1 MQLFTPCCVL
11 CDTKVTQNISLCA
24 ACLQDLPRIIH
35 SCYRCALPLQN
46 EVVDTLCGEC
56 QQSPPPV
63 DYLISSLHYA
73 YPVGYLISQLK
84 FQRHL
89 SHAKIFSQLLL
100 TTLQAY
106 YIKPSTTLPDVIIP
120 VPLHKKRIRQR
131 GFNQALEI
139 ARPIAKGLD
148 IPILGN
154 VIQRTKYTQAQSLL
168 SAVERRKNLRRSFA
182 VVKPITADHIVL
194 LDDVVTTGTTVY
206 ELAILLKKQGV
217 KTVGVWAVAR
227 ATHHKTSL

>member
-1 MQLFTPCCVL
+1 MRLFTPCCVL
-11 CDTKVTQNISLCA
+11 CDTKVTQSISLCC
-24 ACLQDLPRIIH
+24 ACLQDLPRISH

-46 EVVDTLCGEC
+46 ELADTVCGQC

-106 YIKPSTTLPDVIIP
+106 YSKSSVALPEIMIP

-139 ARPIAKGLD
+139 ARPIAKELN
-148 IPILGN
+148 IPISSDA
-154 VIQRTKYTQAQSLL
+154 IQRTKHTEAQSLL
-168 SAVERRKNLRRSFA
+168 SAVERRKNLRHSFEI
-182 VVKPITADHIVL
+182 VKPITADHIVL

-206 ELAILLKKQGV
+206 ELASLLKKQGV
-217 KTVGVWAVAR
+217 KTVSVWTVAR
-227 ATHHKTSL
+227 ATHHKVIL